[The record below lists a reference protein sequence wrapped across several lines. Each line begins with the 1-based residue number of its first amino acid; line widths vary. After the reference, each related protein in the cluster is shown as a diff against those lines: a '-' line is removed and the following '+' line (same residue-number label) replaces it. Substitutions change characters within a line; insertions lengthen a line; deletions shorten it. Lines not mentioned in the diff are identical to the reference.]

1 MFVRCFASL
10 IIISLPY
17 SALFS
22 PCNSSSAIRLPSN
35 QLRCNTAV
43 LIKLKYCAI
52 YVVFSGFSFSIV
64 VYLVVLRM
72 MWFGALHV
80 REKKEIPALFFN
92 GAGICRVVGFL
103 VCFLGFFVQ
112 CVVL

>member
-1 MFVRCFASL
+1 MTKTLLLVRDVSHAFDMTRATHSL
-10 IIISLPY
+10 WDVLTLLSMTKVWILIL
-17 SALFS
+17 
-22 PCNSSSAIRLPSN
+22 
-35 QLRCNTAV
+35 AV

-72 MWFGALHV
+72 MWFCALHV

-92 GAGICRVVGFL
+92 GAGICRVVLFYFL
-103 VCFLGFFVQ
+103 
-112 CVVL
+112 